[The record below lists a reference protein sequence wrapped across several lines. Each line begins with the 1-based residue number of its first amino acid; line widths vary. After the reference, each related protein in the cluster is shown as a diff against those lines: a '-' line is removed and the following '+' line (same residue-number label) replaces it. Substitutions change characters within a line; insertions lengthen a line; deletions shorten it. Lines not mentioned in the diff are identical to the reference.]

1 MSNRYI
7 NHQTDC
13 MPLEA
18 QWIQRARQG
27 DQDAFRQIVEQHQQ
41 QVRATVQGM
50 LGDTAE
56 ADDIAQEVFIQL
68 HRNLSDFREE
78 AKLSTYLSRIAINR
92 SLNELK
98 RRKRKGRWL
107 TFIRADGP
115 EAGISDHSADPGR
128 QEMREALQKAL
139 QRLEP
144 EFRAVVV
151 LRLVEGYSV
160 KETAEIL
167 QLPAGTVASRLA
179 RAQQK
184 LRTILDQWL

>member
-1 MSNRYI
+1 
-7 NHQTDC
+7 
-13 MPLEA
+13 MPQEA
-18 QWIQRARQG
+18 QWIQRAKRG
-27 DQDAFRQIVEQHQQ
+27 DQTAFRHLVERHQK
-41 QVRATVQGM
+41 QVRATVHGM

-56 ADDIAQEVFIQL
+56 ADDVAQEVFIRL
-68 HRNLSDFREE
+68 YRALPDFREE
-78 AKLSTYLSRIAINR
+78 AKLSTYLSRIAINL

-107 TFIRADGP
+107 TFTRHDGP
-115 EAGISDHSADPGR
+115 EAGVSDQSVDPER
-128 QEMREALQKAL
+128 QEMRDALQKAL

-144 EFRAVVV
+144 EFRAVVI
-151 LRLVEGYSV
+151 LRLVEGYTV

-167 QLPAGTVASRLA
+167 QLPPGTVASRLA